1 MRIIGF
7 SISSFMIT
15 QKEGPWSHYESLV
28 LFFIGYIFS
37 QPLFDNSG
45 QYVVENAK
53 KCYGN
58 IE

>member
-1 MRIIGF
+1 MNPWF
-7 SISSFMIT
+7 S
-15 QKEGPWSHYESLV
+15 
-28 LFFIGYIFS
+28 FFIGYIFS